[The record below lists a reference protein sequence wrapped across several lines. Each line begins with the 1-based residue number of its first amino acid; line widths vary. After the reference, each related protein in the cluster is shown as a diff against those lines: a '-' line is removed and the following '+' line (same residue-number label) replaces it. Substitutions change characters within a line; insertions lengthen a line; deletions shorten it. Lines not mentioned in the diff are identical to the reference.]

1 MNLPLTAKAINRECI
16 KFARGQNCTN
26 CASACS
32 RIQFKVVDSVKE
44 IGNNR
49 GGDLVPPEYGSNKK
63 ACKSS
68 KVRENLEL
76 LQCMNF

>member
-1 MNLPLTAKAINRECI
+1 VYKIRKGDRIAQIVLQRVP
-16 KFARGQNCTN
+16 
-26 CASACS
+26 

-63 ACKSS
+63 SLQKAQRSG
-68 KVRENLEL
+68 ENLEL
-76 LQCMNF
+76 FAVYEFLILPKAHER